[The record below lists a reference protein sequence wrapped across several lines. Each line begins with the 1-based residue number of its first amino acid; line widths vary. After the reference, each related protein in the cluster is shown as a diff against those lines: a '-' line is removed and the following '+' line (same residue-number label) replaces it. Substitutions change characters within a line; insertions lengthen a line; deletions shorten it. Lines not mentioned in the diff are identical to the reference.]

1 MNTGML
7 DAQNLAWKL
16 ALVAGGAPETVLDTY
31 EQERVPVT
39 TSVLG
44 LTDTLIRLATLRHP
58 VKKALR
64 DTLIPAATALPVVQ
78 DRAARRLS
86 QVSVAYPASPLIRPD
101 GIRRGPKPGERF
113 PDIEVR
119 TGRGNTPL
127 YRVLGC
133 GRHVLLVRGAE
144 IRQAVESSGLARY
157 TGLVDIMDADLRAA
171 HRPGKDASAVFALVR
186 PDGVLV
192 ARGARRDTHKVIDY
206 LRQISA
212 ADAPQPVDLAHINGA
227 AGSPAM
233 GNGHRHEGSATI
245 SHR

>member
-31 EQERVPVT
+31 EQERVPVAS
-39 TSVLG
+39 SVLG
-44 LTDTLIRLATLRHP
+44 LTDKLIRLATLRHP
-58 VKKALR
+58 VKQALR

-78 DRAARRLS
+78 NRAARRLS
-86 QVSVAYPASPLIRPD
+86 QVSVAYPASPLISPD
-101 GIRRGPKPGERF
+101 GIRRGPTPGQRF

-119 TGRGNTPL
+119 TGRGSTRL
-127 YRVLGC
+127 YRLLGR

-144 IRQAVESSGLARY
+144 IRQAVESTGPALHA
-157 TGLVDIMDADLRAA
+157 GLVDIVDADLRAA
-171 HRPGKDASAVFALVR
+171 HRPGQDASAVFALIR

-192 ARGARRDTHKVIDY
+192 TRGSRRDTRKVIDY

-212 ADAPQPVDLAHINGA
+212 PDTPQPAGLAHLSGA
-227 AGSPAM
+227 AGS
-233 GNGHRHEGSATI
+233 H
-245 SHR
+245 